1 VNGCSSHA
9 IFSELF
15 VVPLNVSKFT
25 TLLLD
30 AIVIVPPYC
39 GVPRLSHQCPVPV
52 VVTEAVAVVDVVV
65 VAVGFVVVVV
75 VFTGLAVVVVV
86 VTFGVVVDLLQD
98 ASINAAGIKKLNT
111 SITILFFT
119 LALLF

>member
-1 VNGCSSHA
+1 VNVCSSHA

-15 VVPLNVSKFT
+15 VVPLYVSKFT

-39 GVPRLSHQCPVPV
+39 GLPRLSHQFPVAV
-52 VVTEAVAVVDVVV
+52 VVTVAVAVVDVVD
-65 VAVGFVVVVV
+65 VAVEFVVVVV
-75 VFTGLAVVVVV
+75 VITGLDVVVVV
-86 VTFGVVVDLLQD
+86 VAFGVVVDLLQD

-111 SITILFFT
+111 SKTILFFT

>member
-1 VNGCSSHA
+1 
-9 IFSELF
+9 
-15 VVPLNVSKFT
+15 VPLYVSKFT

-39 GVPRLSHQCPVPV
+39 GLPRLSHQFPVAV
-52 VVTEAVAVVDVVV
+52 VVTVAVAVAVAVVDVVD
-65 VAVGFVVVVV
+65 VAVEFVVVVV
-75 VFTGLAVVVVV
+75 VITGLDVVVVV
-86 VTFGVVVDLLQD
+86 VAFGVVVDLLQD

-111 SITILFFT
+111 SKTILFFT

>member
-1 VNGCSSHA
+1 
-9 IFSELF
+9 
-15 VVPLNVSKFT
+15 VPLYVSKFT

-39 GVPRLSHQCPVPV
+39 GLPRLSHQFPVAV
-52 VVTEAVAVVDVVV
+52 VVTVAVAVVDVVD
-65 VAVGFVVVVV
+65 VAVEFVVVVV
-75 VFTGLAVVVVV
+75 VITGLDVVVVV
-86 VTFGVVVDLLQD
+86 VAFGVVVDLLQD

-111 SITILFFT
+111 SKTILFFT